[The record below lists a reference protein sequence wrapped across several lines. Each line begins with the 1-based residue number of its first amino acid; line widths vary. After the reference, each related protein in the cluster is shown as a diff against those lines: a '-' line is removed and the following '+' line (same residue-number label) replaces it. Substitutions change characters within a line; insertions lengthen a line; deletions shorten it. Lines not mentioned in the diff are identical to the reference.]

1 MGLVDQILGSI
12 IPGYAYFSTLF
23 NLFIVFVILLMAR
36 KKIRETWM
44 LALIGLLAFLIV
56 FGYIEIPM

>member
-1 MGLVDQILGSI
+1 MGLVDGLLGSI
-12 IPGYAYFSTLF
+12 IPGYAYFSTIF
-23 NLFIVFVILLMAR
+23 NLFIILIILLMAR

-44 LALIGLLAFLIV
+44 LAIIGILAFLIV